1 MTRDEVKKEIAII
14 FYKRYNK
21 NFYDIDE
28 NQPLASLLVL
38 DDRIDSLEIIEF
50 LFDIEDRFN
59 LKNIDNTGNKDSKI
73 QDIIDLFYHK
83 VNHNKQ

>member
-14 FYKRYNK
+14 FQKRYNK

-28 NQPLASLLVL
+28 NLPLASLLDL

-50 LFDIEDRFN
+50 LFDIEDKFN
-59 LKNIDNTGNKDSKI
+59 LKNINSTGDKDSAIK
-73 QDIIDLFYHK
+73 DVIDVFYHE
-83 VNHNKQ
+83 VNKNKQ